1 MKNWQEWKK
10 QKTALKLNKP
20 IFLGMSIL
28 DLSKVHMYSFYYDVL
43 KTRYKDDIRL
53 IYILTLTV
61 MLYKHSLTTS
71 MKIGKK

>member
-1 MKNWQEWKK
+1 MEKT
-10 QKTALKLNKP
+10 KTALKLNKP

-53 IYILTLTV
+53 IYIYILTLTV